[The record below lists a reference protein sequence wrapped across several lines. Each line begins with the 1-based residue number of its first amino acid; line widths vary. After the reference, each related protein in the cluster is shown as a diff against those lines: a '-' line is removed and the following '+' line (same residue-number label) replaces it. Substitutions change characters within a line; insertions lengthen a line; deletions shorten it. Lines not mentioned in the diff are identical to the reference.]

1 MDGTHY
7 ATIGMDVSDR
17 KTQVCV
23 MAKDGKSPKIAMETV
38 VPTTKEG
45 LAKFLS
51 TQDRSAPVAFET
63 GMHCRWTNEAAEGP
77 GFKVYAANPCR
88 LRMTTESKT
97 KNGVDDARMPARLAL
112 SDPGLL
118 HPVKLRG
125 PGRRR
130 MPNLHEMRNL
140 LVKRRTGVIV
150 QMRAIARAMGFRI
163 PKCPTGRFH
172 RLDTS
177 PWPREFRDIAWPTMK
192 NLGQP
197 AVTIKTYERQIR
209 GLAQTPAFKAQVG
222 RPMEIRYVG
231 LHVAT
236 GFVAV
241 TGGDVDRFAKPRD
254 VGPWLGLTPR
264 QDQSGD
270 IDRQCHITKA
280 GSPSMR
286 RLPVESAQMILRDG
300 PADTGLKARGRR
312 MCARG
317 AKMAKRRAVTAV
329 ARAPAVLMAAT
340 LKRPDAPYVPPS
352 GRCEKEPPAMR
363 ATAWAADSGGNPGR
377 RFREQEAE
385 PRRRPQPNPETPE
398 RPVRG

>member
-1 MDGTHY
+1 M
-7 ATIGMDVSDR
+7 
-17 KTQVCV
+17 
-23 MAKDGKSPKIAMETV
+23 
-38 VPTTKEG
+38 
-45 LAKFLS
+45 L
-51 TQDRSAPVAFET
+51 
-63 GMHCRWTNEAAEGP
+63 
-77 GFKVYAANPCR
+77 
-88 LRMTTESKT
+88 
-97 KNGVDDARMPARLAL
+97 ARLAL

-125 PGRRR
+125 PGHQR

-140 LVKRRTGVIV
+140 LVKQRTGIV
-150 QMRAIARAMGFRI
+150 VQLRAVAKSMGFRI
-163 PKCPTGRFH
+163 AKCQAAGFH
-172 RLDTS
+172 NLDGKA
-177 PWPREFRDIAWPTMK
+177 WPEGFRDIAWPMMK
-192 NLGQP
+192 DLGQP

-241 TGGDVDRFAKPRD
+241 TGGDVDRFGKPRD

-286 RLPVESAQMILRDG
+286 RHPVESAQMILRDG

-329 ARAPAVLMAAT
+329 ARAPAVLMEAMP
-340 LKRPDAPYVPPS
+340 KRPDAPYVPPS

-385 PRRRPQPNPETPE
+385 PRRWPQPNPETPE
-398 RPVRG
+398 CPVRG